1 MIERRRWVWNAP
13 FIICIKLT
21 SFSPQL
27 MQSQF
32 LGLGGALDYGCL
44 LKPDRAEPHL
54 GDRQALQARI
64 AHLEG
69 QVRLGGRSLFDLR
82 AGFGGGEEVTL
93 FRDVPI
99 PFLSFRYRYL
109 NLSIGRY
116 RVIYRYSI

>member
-1 MIERRRWVWNAP
+1 
-13 FIICIKLT
+13 
-21 SFSPQL
+21 

-69 QVRLGGRSLFDLR
+69 QVRLGG
-82 AGFGGGEEVTL
+82 AEPV
-93 FRDVPI
+93 
-99 PFLSFRYRYL
+99 
-109 NLSIGRY
+109 
-116 RVIYRYSI
+116 

>member
-1 MIERRRWVWNAP
+1 
-13 FIICIKLT
+13 
-21 SFSPQL
+21 

-69 QVRLGGRSLFDLR
+69 QVRLGGAEPVWFE
-82 AGFGGGEEVTL
+82 GGVWRGSRGYAL
-93 FRDVPI
+93 
-99 PFLSFRYRYL
+99 
-109 NLSIGRY
+109 
-116 RVIYRYSI
+116 